1 MDKKYENWT
10 TAYINSISEETSEK
24 VSEALSPKEM
34 KKRLALIKKAV
45 EKIDKKNTA
54 QAKKD
59 ALKMMK
65 DSGMF
70 DEAVEETVDI
80 EEGPLVMSDMDIV
93 DTFFKKIKDELSKL
107 KIKKQDEK
115 AWPMLQQLAKMAG
128 YGITKKG
135 QSKGRVFRYEI
146 EK

>member
-1 MDKKYENWT
+1 MNKNYQNWT
-10 TAYINSISEETSEK
+10 TAYIKSISEQTEEVNEK
-24 VSEALSPKEM
+24 LSPKEM
-34 KKRLALIKKAV
+34 KKRLVMIKKAV

-80 EEGPLVMSDMDIV
+80 EEGPLVMGDMDIV
-93 DTFFKKIKDELSKL
+93 DTFFKKIKDDLSKL

-115 AWPMLQQLAKMAG
+115 AWPLLQQLAKMAG

-146 EK
+146 KK

>member
-10 TAYINSISEETSEK
+10 TAYINSISEETSKE

-80 EEGPLVMSDMDIV
+80 EEGPLVMGDMDIV
-93 DTFFKKIKDELSKL
+93 DTFFKKIKDDLSKL

-115 AWPMLQQLAKMAG
+115 AWPLLQQLAKMAG

-146 EK
+146 KK

>member
-1 MDKKYENWT
+1 MDKKYKNWT
-10 TAYINSISEETSEK
+10 TAYINSISEETSKE

-80 EEGPLVMSDMDIV
+80 EEGPLVMGDMDIV
-93 DTFFKKIKDELSKL
+93 DTFFKKIKDDLSKL

-115 AWPMLQQLAKMAG
+115 AWPLLQQLAKMAG

-146 EK
+146 KK